1 MHPAVMSWRRRTS
14 PSLFMKMLCPI
25 FQAHFVEQSPD
36 HSSVKHVFETND
48 LSKRYVREKKLDGD
62 PMLQLDLI

>member
-1 MHPAVMSWRRRTS
+1 
-14 PSLFMKMLCPI
+14 MKMLCPI